1 MYFFVRLFLLYTKF
15 NGEQFL
21 KAFAED
27 RMTSKAIEM
36 AKTVPIALLR
46 KSSKCRVFKLF
57 NGRVLI
63 FTEAGL
69 AANHCSSLVK
79 GLIPLRFGLAGTLTV
94 LIFNKPGRVKLPTPF
109 LCSEA

>member
-57 NGRVLI
+57 
-63 FTEAGL
+63 
-69 AANHCSSLVK
+69 
-79 GLIPLRFGLAGTLTV
+79 
-94 LIFNKPGRVKLPTPF
+94 
-109 LCSEA
+109 